1 MEDRRQSDIHGLQST
16 DLSSL
21 GKGMT
26 DLQPEMQSFF
36 LKKSGLLV
44 SFPCWEVSISTTQP
58 LPRQHN
64 HLESPMSMFP

>member
-16 DLSSL
+16 ELSSL

-36 LKKSGLLV
+36 LKKNWLAC
-44 SFPCWEVSISTTQP
+44 FISMLGSVNLHNTTIAKTA
-58 LPRQHN
+58 
-64 HLESPMSMFP
+64 